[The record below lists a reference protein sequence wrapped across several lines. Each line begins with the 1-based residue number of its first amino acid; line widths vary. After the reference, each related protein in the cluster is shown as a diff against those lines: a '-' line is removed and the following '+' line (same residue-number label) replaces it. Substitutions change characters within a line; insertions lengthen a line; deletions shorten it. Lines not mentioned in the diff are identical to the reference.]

1 MECFQSLPFW
11 SFLCSLPKP
20 EAPFLFFLDIWLWA
34 YIQDA
39 FYIGNCW
46 LAKSADAA
54 VSILQSIAQVNEAC
68 RGRCPG
74 AGK

>member
-1 MECFQSLPFW
+1 MECFQSLPFC
-11 SFLCSLPKP
+11 SFLFSLPKP
-20 EAPFLFFLDIWLWA
+20 EALFLFFVDIWLWA

-68 RGRCPG
+68 RGRCPR